1 MRAQSNV
8 KKKSAKNMPFPGNHL
23 NKVSPENNFVSS
35 LRDNFN
41 PSPKQHTN
49 RHDRNKQ
56 TATERKDLV
65 CSATKPSQTKQE
77 STRPDVSLRT
87 NISATKI
94 TMTSCHTG

>member
-1 MRAQSNV
+1 MS
-8 KKKSAKNMPFPGNHL
+8 FPGNHS
-23 NKVSPENNFVSS
+23 NNVSSENNFVSP
-35 LRDNFN
+35 LRDDFN

-56 TATERKDLV
+56 TETERKDLV
-65 CSATKPSQTKQE
+65 CSATKPSQTKQQHAI
-77 STRPDVSLRT
+77 SDTSLRT

>member
-1 MRAQSNV
+1 M
-8 KKKSAKNMPFPGNHL
+8 KKSAKNMSFSGNHA
-23 NKVSPENNFVSS
+23 NNVSSENNFVSS

-65 CSATKPSQTKQE
+65 RSATKPSQTKQE
-77 STRPDVSLRT
+77 HTMPDTSLRK